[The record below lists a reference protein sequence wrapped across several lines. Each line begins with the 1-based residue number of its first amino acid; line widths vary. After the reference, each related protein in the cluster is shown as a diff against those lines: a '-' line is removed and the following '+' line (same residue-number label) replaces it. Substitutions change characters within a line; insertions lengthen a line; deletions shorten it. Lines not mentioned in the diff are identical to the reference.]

1 VVNLLTQKNTTT
13 KPITKTYNLWKN
25 LTIEIKIT
33 DPAGRSIKANVDYN
47 GYIETKKL
55 HGISLVEDVMNHLVE
70 EIKVLKR

>member
-1 VVNLLTQKNTTT
+1 ME
-13 KPITKTYNLWKN
+13 N

-70 EIKVLKR
+70 EIKVLKS